1 MKNQLTKH
9 NQQSKQEVTMAQTY
23 TFQVSLLLLREGEV
37 WVAQGL
43 EYDIVAQGKSLKEA
57 IKAFER
63 TCVGQ
68 IAIDVEHGNRP
79 LDGIEQAPEQ
89 FWDMFDG
96 AHRLD
101 ERKPFRL
108 PKNII
113 SPNRMI
119 AASAEDLR
127 IYA

>member
-1 MKNQLTKH
+1 MENQL
-9 NQQSKQEVTMAQTY
+9 NRSKQQPKEEVAMGQTY
-23 TFQVSLLLLREGEV
+23 TFQVSLLLLREGEI

-68 IAIDVEHGNRP
+68 IAIDVKHGNRP
-79 LDGIEQAPEQ
+79 LEGIEQAPAEI
-89 FWDMFDG
+89 WEMFDG
-96 AHRLD
+96 AHKLD

-108 PKNII
+108 PRKGIP
-113 SPNRMI
+113 PNCVI
-119 AASAEDLR
+119 AAGANDMR
-127 IYA
+127 VFA

>member
-1 MKNQLTKH
+1 MG
-9 NQQSKQEVTMAQTY
+9 QTY
-23 TFQVSLLLLREGEV
+23 TFQVSVLLLREGEV

-43 EYDIVAQGKSLKEA
+43 EYDIVGQGKSLKEA

-68 IAIDVEHGNRP
+68 IAIDVEHGSRP
-79 LDGIEQAPEQ
+79 LEGIEQAPAEI
-89 FWDMFDG
+89 WEMFDG
-96 AHRLD
+96 AHRLT

-108 PKNII
+108 PKSVI
-113 SPNRMI
+113 SHNRMI

-127 IYA
+127 ICA